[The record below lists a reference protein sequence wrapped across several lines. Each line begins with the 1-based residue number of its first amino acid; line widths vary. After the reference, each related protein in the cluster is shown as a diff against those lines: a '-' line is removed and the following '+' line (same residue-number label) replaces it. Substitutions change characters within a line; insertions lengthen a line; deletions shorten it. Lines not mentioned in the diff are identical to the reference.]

1 MLLKAL
7 VAARDLGRLNE
18 IAGVLV
24 RHGFGDLVHRTGVI
38 ALLEATGRA
47 LRIDRMQGLPTLS
60 APERMRNVLEELG
73 PTFVKLGQV
82 LASRPD
88 LLPPDWMAE
97 FSKLHEDVATV
108 PWETLREQTERSL
121 GEPVNDVFARF
132 DTTPLAA
139 GSIAQ
144 VHRATM
150 QDGREVVLK
159 IRRPGI
165 AAEVAADLRLLE
177 RFAEVLEQEIAEL
190 RRYHPRRIAKQFA
203 RTMRAELDLSI
214 EARSLRQIRENLGDR
229 TDIVIPDVIE
239 PWADQRLLVLSFV
252 EGTSAAEWLRGA
264 RPEGVDPVALA
275 GIGADALLDMIFVHG
290 LYHADPHPGNMLF
303 LPGSRIGLLDFGMIG
318 RLSEDRRREFVELL
332 SAVADHDEDAVVD
345 VLLAWSDG
353 SATDIDFL
361 TQDARAF
368 LDRYHGVPLGA
379 LDVTAMLRDIAE
391 IVRENDLALPSDVAM
406 LVKVFITLEGLGRA
420 LDPDFDMGQHVE
432 PAARRMIK
440 RLHNPIATANRGM
453 REIKKIL
460 LGLPKDLRSLLM
472 RARRGGLRIELDLKR
487 LDEFGHQLDRSANRL
502 TGGIVTAALIVGSA
516 IAMTIDQGPKLLG
529 FPLFALFG
537 FVSSFG
543 LGLVLLLSVIR
554 SGRS

>member
-24 RHGFGDLVHRTGVI
+24 RHGFGDLVHRTGVV

-47 LRIDRMQGLPTLS
+47 LHIDRMQGLPTLS
-60 APERMRNVLEELG
+60 APARMRSVLEELG

-108 PWETLREQTERSL
+108 EFETLREQVERVL
-121 GEPVNDVFARF
+121 GRPIGEVFATL
-132 DTTPLAA
+132 DTEPLAA

-150 QDGREVVLK
+150 PGAREVVLK

-165 AAEVAADLRLLE
+165 AAEVGADLRLLE
-177 RFAEVLEQEIAEL
+177 RFADVLEQEVPEV

-214 EARSLRQIRENLGDR
+214 EARSLRQIAENLEERD
-229 TDIVIPDVIE
+229 DIVIPDVID
-239 PWADQRLLVLSFV
+239 PWADKRLLVLSYV
-252 EGTSAAEWLRGA
+252 AGTSGAEWLRGA
-264 RPEGVDPVALA
+264 RPDGVDPVALV
-275 GIGADALLDMIFVHG
+275 GLGADVVLDMIFVHG
-290 LYHADPHPGNMLF
+290 LYHADPHPGNVLF
-303 LPGSRIGLLDFGMIG
+303 LPGSRIGLLDFGMVG
-318 RLSEDRRREFVELL
+318 RLSENRRREFIELL
-332 SAVADHDEDAVVD
+332 GAVTDHDDDTVVD

-353 SATDIDFL
+353 SSADLEFL
-361 TQDARAF
+361 AHDARAF
-368 LDRYHGVPLGA
+368 LDRYHGVPLGSLNVA
-379 LDVTAMLRDIAE
+379 AMLRDVAE

-406 LVKVFITLEGLGRA
+406 LVKAFITLEGLGRS
-420 LDPDFDMGQHVE
+420 LDPDFEIARHVE
-432 PAARRMIK
+432 PAARRMIT
-440 RLHNPIATANRGM
+440 RLHNPVAIANRGLTEVK
-453 REIKKIL
+453 RVL
-460 LGLPKDLRSLLM
+460 LGLPRDVRSLM
-472 RARRGGLRIELDLKR
+472 TRARRGGVRVELDLKR

-502 TGGIVTAALIVGSA
+502 TGGIVTASLIVGSA
-516 IAMTIDQGPKLLG
+516 IAMTVDQGPKLLG
-529 FPLFALFG
+529 FPLFALLG

-554 SGRS
+554 SGR

>member
-24 RHGFGDLVHRTGVI
+24 RHGFGDLVHRTGVV

-47 LRIDRMQGLPTLS
+47 LHIDRMQALPSLAAS
-60 APERMRNVLEELG
+60 ERMRRVLEELG

-108 PWETLREQTERSL
+108 PFDTLRDQVERVLGGPIDETFATLDTE
-121 GEPVNDVFARF
+121 
-132 DTTPLAA
+132 PLAA

-144 VHRATM
+144 VHRATLP
-150 QDGREVVLK
+150 DGRDVVLK

-165 AAEVAADLRLLE
+165 AAEVSADLRLLE
-177 RFAEVLEQEIAEL
+177 RFSEVLEQEVAEL

-203 RTMRAELDLSI
+203 RTMRAELDLSM
-214 EARSLRQIRENLGDR
+214 EARSLRQIAENLADR
-229 TDIVIPDVIE
+229 SEIVIPDVIE
-239 PWADQRLLVLSFV
+239 PWANQRLLVLSFI

-264 RPEGVDPVALA
+264 RPEGVDPIALA
-275 GIGADALLDMIFVHG
+275 ALGADALLEMIFVHG
-290 LYHADPHPGNMLF
+290 LYHADPHPGNVLF
-303 LPGSRIGLLDFGMIG
+303 LQGSRIGLLDFGMIG

-332 SAVADHDEDAVVD
+332 SAVTEHDEDGVVD

-353 SATDIDFL
+353 SATDLDFL

-368 LDRYHGVPLGA
+368 LDRYHGLPLGS
-379 LDVTAMLRDIAE
+379 LDVTSMLRDVAE

-420 LDPDFDMGQHVE
+420 LDPDFDMAKHIE

-440 RLHNPIATANRGM
+440 RLHNPVTIASRGM
-453 REIKKIL
+453 SEIKKVL
-460 LGLPKDLRSLLM
+460 LGLPRDIRSLLM
-472 RARRGGLRIELDLKR
+472 RARRGGIKIELDLKR

-516 IAMTIDQGPKLLG
+516 IVMTVDQGPKLLG
-529 FPLFALFG
+529 FPFFALLG

-554 SGRS
+554 SGR

>member
-18 IAGVLV
+18 IAGVLI
-24 RHGFGDLVHRTGVI
+24 RNGFGDLVHRTGVV
-38 ALLEATGRA
+38 ALLETTGRA
-47 LRIDRMQGLPTLS
+47 LHIDRMQSLPSLS
-60 APERMRNVLEELG
+60 PPERMRNVLEDLG

-108 PWETLREQTERSL
+108 PFEKLQPQIERVL
-121 GEPVNDVFARF
+121 GCPIDEVFATL
-132 DTTPLAA
+132 DTEPLAA

-144 VHRATM
+144 VHRATLP
-150 QDGREVVLK
+150 DGREVVLK

-165 AAEVAADLRLLE
+165 ESEVSADLRLLE
-177 RFAEVLEQEIAEL
+177 RFSEVLEQEVPEL

-203 RTMRAELDLSI
+203 RTMRAELDLSM
-214 EARSLRQIRENLGDR
+214 EARSLRQIAEHLADR
-229 TDIVIPDVIE
+229 SELVIPEVID
-239 PWADQRLLVLSFV
+239 PWATPRLLVLSFV
-252 EGTSAAEWLRGA
+252 EGTSAAEWLRGE
-264 RPEGVDPVALA
+264 RPEGVDPIALA
-275 GIGADALLDMIFVHG
+275 ALGADVLLEMIFVHG
-290 LYHADPHPGNMLF
+290 VYHADPHPGNLLF
-303 LPGSRIGLLDFGMIG
+303 LPGSRIALLDFGMIG
-318 RLSEDRRREFVELL
+318 RLSDDRRREFVELL

-353 SATDIDFL
+353 SATDLDFL
-361 TQDARAF
+361 SQDARAF
-368 LDRYHGVPLGA
+368 LDRYHGVPLGS
-379 LDVTAMLRDIAE
+379 LNITSMLRDIAE

-406 LVKVFITLEGLGRA
+406 LVKVFITLEGLGRS
-420 LDPDFDMGQHVE
+420 LDPDFDIGHHVE

-440 RLHNPIATANRGM
+440 RLHNPVAVANRGLS
-453 REIKKIL
+453 EIKKVL
-460 LGLPKDLRSLLM
+460 LGLPRDLRSLLM
-472 RARRGGLRIELDLKR
+472 RARRGGLRVELDLKR

-516 IAMTIDQGPKLLG
+516 IVMTVDQGPKFLG
-529 FPLFALFG
+529 FPLFALLG

>member
-18 IAGVLV
+18 IAGVLI
-24 RHGFGDLVHRTGVI
+24 RHGFGDLVHRTGVV

-47 LRIDRMQGLPTLS
+47 LRIERIKDLPTLS

-108 PWETLREQTERSL
+108 PFETLRGQIERAL
-121 GEPVNDVFARF
+121 GATIGDVFATL
-132 DTTPLAA
+132 DTEPLAA

-144 VHRATM
+144 VHRATLP
-150 QDGREVVLK
+150 DGRDVVLK

-165 AAEVAADLRLLE
+165 DGEVSADLRLLE
-177 RFAEVLEQEIAEL
+177 RFAEVLETEVQEV
-190 RRYHPRRIAKQFA
+190 RRYHPRRIAKQFG
-203 RTMRAELDLSI
+203 RTMRAELDLSM
-214 EARSLRQIRENLGDR
+214 EARSLRQIAENLAEQSE
-229 TDIVIPDVIE
+229 VVVPEVIE
-239 PWADQRLLVLSFV
+239 PWASKRLLVLSFV
-252 EGTSAAEWLRGA
+252 AGTSAAEWMRGA
-264 RPEGVDPVALA
+264 RPEGVDPVELM
-275 GIGADALLDMIFVHG
+275 GVGARALLDMIFVHG
-290 LYHADPHPGNMLF
+290 LYHADPHPGNVLF

-332 SAVADHDEDAVVD
+332 GAVADHDENAVVD

-353 SATDIDFL
+353 SATDLDFL

-379 LDVTAMLRDIAE
+379 LDVTAMLRDIAD

-420 LDPDFDMGQHVE
+420 LDPDFDMAEHLE

-440 RLHNPIATANRGM
+440 RLHNPVTVANRGL
-453 REIKKIL
+453 REIKKVL
-460 LGLPKDLRSLLM
+460 LSLPKDVRSLLM
-472 RARRGGLRIELDLKR
+472 RARRGGMRIELDLKR

-516 IAMTIDQGPKLLG
+516 IVMTVDQGPKLLG
-529 FPLFALFG
+529 FPLFALLG

>member
-24 RHGFGDLVHRTGVI
+24 RHGFGDLVHRTGVV

-47 LRIDRMQGLPTLS
+47 LHIDRMQGLPTLS
-60 APERMRNVLEELG
+60 APARMRSVLEELG

-108 PWETLREQTERSL
+108 PYESLREQIERVL
-121 GEPVNDVFARF
+121 GRPADEVFATL
-132 DTTPLAA
+132 DTEPLAA

-150 QDGREVVLK
+150 PDGRDVVLK

-165 AAEVAADLRLLE
+165 AGEVAADLRLLE
-177 RFAEVLEQEIAEL
+177 RFSEVLEQEVPEV

-214 EARSLRQIRENLGDR
+214 EARSLAQIAENLAERD
-229 TDIVIPDVIE
+229 DIVVPDVID
-239 PWADQRLLVLSFV
+239 PWADKRLLVLSYV
-252 EGTSAAEWLRGA
+252 EGTSGSEWLRGA
-264 RPEGVDPVALA
+264 RPDGVDPVALV
-275 GIGADALLDMIFVHG
+275 GLGADVLLDMILVHG
-290 LYHADPHPGNMLF
+290 LYHADPHPGNVLF
-303 LPGSRIGLLDFGMIG
+303 LPGSRIGLLDFGMVG
-318 RLSEDRRREFVELL
+318 RLSESRRREFIELL
-332 SAVADHDEDAVVD
+332 GAVTDHDDDTVVD

-353 SATDIDFL
+353 SSADLEFL
-361 TQDARAF
+361 SSDARAF
-368 LDRYHGVPLGA
+368 LDRYHGVPLGSLNVA
-379 LDVTAMLRDIAE
+379 AMLRDVAD

-406 LVKVFITLEGLGRA
+406 LVKVFITLDGLGRA
-420 LDPDFDMGQHVE
+420 LDPDFEIARHVE
-432 PAARRMIK
+432 PAARRMVK
-440 RLHNPIATANRGM
+440 QLHNPVAMASRGM
-453 REIKKIL
+453 HELKRVL
-460 LGLPKDLRSLLM
+460 LGLPRDVRSLM
-472 RARRGGLRIELDLKR
+472 TRARRGGLRVELDLKR

-516 IAMTIDQGPKLLG
+516 IAMTVDQGPKLLG
-529 FPLFALFG
+529 FPLFALLG

-543 LGLVLLLSVIR
+543 LGLVLMLSIIR
-554 SGRS
+554 SGR